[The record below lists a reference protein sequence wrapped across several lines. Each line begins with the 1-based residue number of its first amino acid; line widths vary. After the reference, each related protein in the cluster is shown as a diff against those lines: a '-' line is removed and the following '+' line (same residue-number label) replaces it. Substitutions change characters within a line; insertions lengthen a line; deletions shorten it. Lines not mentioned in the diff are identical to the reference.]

1 MNTLCGWTGRLLQ
14 VDLTARAYS
23 EKKTLDYAERFIG
36 GKGMAAKIYWDSM
49 APQRNAFHPDSPL
62 IIMTGP
68 LAATAAPSA
77 SRWLVAGKSPALYP
91 ENFACAHLG
100 GFFGAALKH
109 AGYDGI
115 IIQGKAA
122 GRAYLSLDNEQVE
135 IREARHLWGLTTRET
150 MGAIGRELGEQFRI
164 LTTGPAGENL
174 VRFATVATDAGG
186 SGSTGFGAVMGA
198 KNLKAV
204 AVRGSHLISTADP
217 GSVKAIR
224 QKIKKMTGEG
234 YFNLYG
240 NPTPI
245 SEADIIKKVRC
256 HGCPQG
262 CWRSLYRTASGE
274 EGIRKCQSTFF
285 YSQWDKKRHEDLTAA
300 SFHATALANDYA
312 LCSMELPGLLLW
324 LEQCIAKGL
333 ITEKETGLALAAA
346 GSVEFIATLV
356 KKISRREGFG
366 NVLAEGVMRAAD
378 AVGPAAKELA
388 LDHFTQSG
396 RGIAYGPKIFSPSA
410 LIFATEPRPSVTE
423 LHELCE
429 PLIKWA
435 LWYTTEGTFSYVSTA
450 LLRKI
455 AERFWG
461 SAEAVD
467 FSTYAGKALAAVKI
481 QNRQHAKDS
490 LILCDFA
497 YPLYDDA
504 GAEDHV
510 GDPTLESRL
519 FTAVTGIAMD
529 EGMLERAGERI
540 FNLNRAILLQEG
552 RKGREDDY
560 VPESQYIEREEQVY
574 DAFGMFNPDLF
585 LPAAGDEVISVK
597 GKALKREG
605 FIRMLDEYYALRGWD
620 AATGFFK
627 KETLQK
633 LDLADL
639 IETLAEKAIGNRQ

>member
-1 MNTLCGWTGRLLQ
+1 MNTLYGWTGKLLQ
-14 VDLTARAYS
+14 VDLTARKCT
-23 EKKTLDYAERFIG
+23 ERNTLDYAERFIG
-36 GKGMAAKIYWDSM
+36 GKGMAAKIYWDSI
-49 APQRNAFHPDSPL
+49 APQRDAFHPDSPL

-68 LAATAAPSA
+68 LAATAAPAA
-77 SRWLVAGKSPALYP
+77 SRWLVAGKSPSLYP

-100 GFFGAALKH
+100 GFFGAALKQ
-109 AGYDGI
+109 AGYDGLI
-115 IIQGKAA
+115 IKGKADS
-122 GRAYLSLDNEQVE
+122 RVYLSLENEKAE
-135 IREARHLWGLTTRET
+135 IKEASHLWGLTTRKT
-150 MGAIGRELGEQFRI
+150 MEALRNERGDQVRI

-174 VRFATVATDAGG
+174 VRLATVATDAGG

-204 AVRGSHLISTADP
+204 AVRGSSIIPAADP
-217 GSVKAIR
+217 ESLKAIR

-245 SEADIIKKVRC
+245 SEAEIINPVRC

-274 EGIRKCQSTFF
+274 EGVRKCQSTFF
-285 YSQWDKKRHEDLTAA
+285 YSLWDKRLHEDLTVA
-300 SFHATALANDYA
+300 SFHATALANDYS
-312 LCSMELPGLLLW
+312 LCSMELPGLLVW
-324 LEQCIAKGL
+324 LEQCIAKGI
-333 ITEKETGLALAAA
+333 ITERETELSLADA
-346 GSVEFIATLV
+346 GSIEFIEALV
-356 KKISRREGFG
+356 KKIAARQGFG

-378 AVGPAAKELA
+378 AVGRGAKEVA

-423 LHELCE
+423 LHEICV

-435 LWYTTEGTFSYVSTA
+435 LWYTTEGAFSYVSTE

-467 FSTYAGKALAAVKI
+467 FSTYAGKALAAAKI

-504 GAEDHV
+504 SSEDHV
-510 GDPTLESRL
+510 GDPALESRL

-529 EGMLERAGERI
+529 EKMLDRAGERI
-540 FNLNRAILLQEG
+540 FNLNRAILLREG

-560 VPESQYIEREEQVY
+560 VPESQYIEREEPVY
-574 DAFGMFNPDLF
+574 DAFGMFNPDLY
-585 LPAAGDEVISVK
+585 LPGSGNEIISVK

-605 FIRMLDEYYALRGWD
+605 FARMLNEYYGLRGWD

-627 KETLQK
+627 QKTLED

-639 IETLAEKAIGNRQ
+639 IEPLGEKATGTEA

>member
-1 MNTLCGWTGRLLQ
+1 MEKIYGWTGRLLQ
-14 VDLTARAYS
+14 VDLTAGTCAERS
-23 EKKTLDYAERFIG
+23 TRDYAGRFIG
-36 GKGMAAKIYWDSM
+36 GKGMAARIYWDRM
-49 APQRNAFHPDSPL
+49 DPQQGAFHPDSPF

-68 LAATAAPSA
+68 LAATAAPAA

-91 ENFACAHLG
+91 ENFSCAHLG

-122 GRAYLSLDNEQVE
+122 GRVYLSLDNEHVE
-135 IREARHLWGLTTRET
+135 IKDARHLRGLTTRET
-150 MGAIGRELGEQFRI
+150 MGAIRRELGERVRI

-174 VRFATVATDAGG
+174 VRFATLATDAGG

-204 AVRGSHLISTADP
+204 AVRGSHLISTADT

-245 SEADIIKKVRC
+245 AEADIIKKVHC

-262 CWRSLYRTASGE
+262 CWRALYRSASGE
-274 EGIRKCQSTFF
+274 EGVRKCQSTFF
-285 YSQWDKKRHEDLTAA
+285 YSLWDKNLHQDLSAA
-300 SFHATALANDYA
+300 SFHATALANDYS

-324 LEQCIAKGL
+324 LEQCIAHGI
-333 ITEKETGLALAAA
+333 ITEKETELPLNEA
-346 GSVEFIATLV
+346 GSAEFIELLV

-366 NVLAEGVMRAAD
+366 SILAEGVMRAAD
-378 AVGPAAKELA
+378 AIGPGAKEVA

-461 SAEAVD
+461 SAEAAD

-504 GAEDHV
+504 SSADHV
-510 GDPTLESRL
+510 GDPALESRL
-519 FTAVTGIAMD
+519 FTAVTGIEMD
-529 EGMLERAGERI
+529 ESMLDRAGERI
-540 FNLNRAILLQEG
+540 FNLVRAILLREG

-560 VPESQYIEREEQVY
+560 VPESQYIERDEQVY
-574 DAFGMFNPDLF
+574 DAFGMFNPDLY

-597 GKALKREG
+597 GKALTREG
-605 FIRMLDEYYALRGWD
+605 FNRMLGEYYALRGWD
-620 AATGFFK
+620 AATGFIK
-627 KETLQK
+627 KETLRK
-633 LDLADL
+633 LDLSDL
-639 IETLAEKAIGNRQ
+639 IEPLGEKGNRQ

>member
-1 MNTLCGWTGRLLQ
+1 MEKIYGWTGRLLQ
-14 VDLTARAYS
+14 VDLTTGNCVERS
-23 EKKTLDYAERFIG
+23 TLDYAERFIG
-36 GKGMAAKIYWDSM
+36 GKGMAAKLYWDDP
-49 APQRNAFHPDSPL
+49 APQRDAFHPDSPL

-68 LAATAAPSA
+68 LAATAAPAA

-109 AGYDGI
+109 AGYDGLI
-115 IIQGKAA
+115 IKGKADSMV
-122 GRAYLSLDNEQVE
+122 YLSLDNEQVE
-135 IREARHLWGLTTRET
+135 IKDARHLRGLTTRET
-150 MGAIGRELGEQFRI
+150 MGAIRRERGERVRI

-174 VRFATVATDAGG
+174 IRFATVATDAGG

-217 GSVKAIR
+217 ESVKAIR

-285 YSQWDKKRHEDLTAA
+285 YSLWDKKRHEDLTTA
-300 SFHATALANDYA
+300 SFHATALANDYS
-312 LCSMELPGLLLW
+312 LCSMELPGLLIW
-324 LEQCIAKGL
+324 LEQCIAKGI
-333 ITEKETGLALAAA
+333 ITEKDTELSLAEA
-346 GSVEFIATLV
+346 GSVKFIATLV
-356 KKISRREGFG
+356 KKISQREGFG
-366 NVLAEGVMRAAD
+366 SILAEGVMRAAD
-378 AVGPAAKELA
+378 AVGRGAKEVA

-455 AERFWG
+455 AKRFWG

-504 GAEDHV
+504 SSEDHV
-510 GDPTLESRL
+510 GDPALESRL
-519 FTAVTGIAMD
+519 FTAVTGTEMD
-529 EGMLERAGERI
+529 EAKLERAGERI
-540 FNLNRAILLQEG
+540 FNLVRAILLREG

-560 VPESQYIEREEQVY
+560 VPESQYIERDEQVL
-574 DAFGMFNPDLF
+574 DAFGMFNPDLY
-585 LPAAGDEVISVK
+585 LPAAGDEVISMK
-597 GKALKREG
+597 GKALTREG
-605 FIRMLDEYYALRGWD
+605 FARMLSEYYELRGWD

-627 KETLQK
+627 KKTLQE

-639 IETLAEKAIGNRQ
+639 AGPLAGKVKGEK